1 MQATSIKLRKTGS
14 ISSVVTR
21 SFLMTIFLFISL
33 MLTYR
38 VLLISVIPEVELV
51 LEAVYEVI
59 LVLYFV
65 YRVVRRVSIGDFR
78 FNLFELYIFGLILL
92 PIFSAL
98 AALRE
103 FGQPI
108 FYGLASQRE
117 FYLFL
122 GALVVY
128 NMLRTGEVTIKMVER
143 AFLATAWFSTLMFYF
158 MTLFTDPSQYID
170 TGLAGAND
178 LKGES
183 VFYRFNM
190 VFIFFGSIYYSV
202 KAFLE
207 RKPFYLA
214 YAVFFAFYA
223 IYFRLDRTTIA
234 VMGAGLVAYFIFEV
248 GLKKKVAF
256 ILASLVPGI
265 LIIMSVYLFADKT
278 WEKYE
283 LMFMD
288 AFATTT
294 GGVSEQGYESIRIY
308 EAGIARQ
315 QIEKNPFWGN
325 GSVSQQW
332 VPGGYNY
339 FFRYFYASD
348 VGYLGQI
355 FLYGFLG
362 AAFLYGQ
369 YLLALYYILR
379 IRYLTNNVF
388 LSTLKF
394 FLLALALD
402 SITTGYL
409 TVYSA
414 QTVTVVMLLCY
425 FFEMDRKAAHEIY
438 LSRAQLKLAKV
449 NEEHG

>member
-1 MQATSIKLRKTGS
+1 MVRTGS
-14 ISSVVTR
+14 LESVFSKT
-21 SFLMTIFLFISL
+21 FFYGIFLFFSL

-38 VLLISVIPEVELV
+38 VLLISLIPEVELV
-51 LEAVYEVI
+51 LEALYEVV
-59 LVLYFV
+59 LVFYFI
-65 YRVVRRVSIGDFR
+65 YRVIRRVSIGDFR
-78 FNLFELYIFGLILL
+78 VNLFELYILGLIIL
-92 PIFSAL
+92 PVFSSV

-108 FYGLASQRE
+108 YYGLASQRE

-122 GALVVY
+122 GVLVVY
-128 NMLRTGEVTIKMVER
+128 NMLRSGEITIKMVER
-143 AFLATAWFSTLMFYF
+143 AFLVVAWFTALMFYF
-158 MTLFTDPSQYID
+158 MTLFTDPRQYID
-170 TGLAGAND
+170 TGLAGANT

-183 VFYRFNM
+183 AFYRFNM

-202 KAFLE
+202 KAFIE

-214 YAVFFAFYA
+214 HAVFFAFYCVA
-223 IYFRLDRTTIA
+223 FRLDRTTIA
-234 VMGAGLVAYFIFEV
+234 VMGAGVIAFFFFEV
-248 GLKKKVAF
+248 RLNKKVAF
-256 ILASLVPGI
+256 LLASFVPGI
-265 LIIMSVYLFADKT
+265 LLIILVYLFADKT
-278 WEKYE
+278 FDTYE
-283 LMFMD
+283 LMFKD
-288 AFATTT
+288 AFATST
-294 GGVSEQGYESIRIY
+294 GGVSQQGYESVRIY
-308 EAGIARQ
+308 EAGIAQQ
-315 QIEKNPFWGN
+315 QIDKNPFWGN

-355 FLYGFLG
+355 FLYGYIG

-379 IRYLTNNVF
+379 IKHITGNVF

-402 SITTGYL
+402 SITTGFL
-409 TVYSA
+409 TVYSS

-425 FFEMDRKAAHEIY
+425 FYEMDRK
-438 LSRAQLKLAKV
+438 LGAQLASERVGKSQEKKTALQL
-449 NEEHG
+449 NQG